1 MLAAMVAQMVLQ
13 LQQQVEEHLLT
24 LLIGVLE
31 LLLKPELV

>member
-1 MLAAMVAQMVLQ
+1 MQAAMVAQMVLQ

-24 LLIGVLE
+24 LLTGGQE